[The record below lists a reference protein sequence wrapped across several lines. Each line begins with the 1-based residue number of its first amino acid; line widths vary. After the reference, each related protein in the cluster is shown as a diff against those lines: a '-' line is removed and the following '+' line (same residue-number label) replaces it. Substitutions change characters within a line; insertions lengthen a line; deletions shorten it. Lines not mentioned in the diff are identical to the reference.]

1 MNLNQSQTGPKRK
14 LSFIVRDAEEPCHR
28 SGVSALQFDPIYG
41 KLFTGGSDTIIRI
54 WSVPQHKDAFSARGG
69 VRSPGKISPVQYQGS
84 LEEHT
89 DWVTDMIICAEG
101 RVLMS
106 SSNDTTVKVWNIERD
121 NRHTFTHCL
130 KTHKDYVSCMAYAP
144 LAQKAVSA
152 SFDQNIFV
160 YDIDANF
167 KTVQQIMGCKNS
179 IYSLACTP
187 NLNLVLASG
196 TEKIIRLFDPR
207 TNEKHIKLRS
217 GHTDNVRALLVNDDG
232 TLALS
237 AGSDATIRL
246 WDIGQQRCIAT
257 CLAHEEGVWT
267 LQVDSAFSTV
277 YSSGKDRMVVKTSLY
292 DFTKSQL
299 LFKEEAP
306 VKKMLL
312 CEKESPCLW
321 VGTWQSDIKRQQ
333 KKRFAHG
340 SPPGYE
346 EGVSAA
352 SIKKHLVLNDKR
364 HVLTKN
370 SAGNVELYDVLAAKK
385 VKEYGDRPLEEVFN
399 ENFKKVFV
407 PSWFSVDFKSG
418 MLQITLDEL
427 DVFASWLSSKDAG
440 FEDNDR
446 ETKVNYG
453 GMMLRSLFE
462 KWPHND
468 MANTDGDGGEETQRA
483 TANFLS
489 LPEHTPF
496 IVWWVFFFM
505 KKKLRS

>member
-1 MNLNQSQTGPKRK
+1 
-14 LSFIVRDAEEPCHR
+14 
-28 SGVSALQFDPIYG
+28 
-41 KLFTGGSDTIIRI
+41 
-54 WSVPQHKDAFSARGG
+54 
-69 VRSPGKISPVQYQGS
+69 
-84 LEEHT
+84 
-89 DWVTDMIICAEG
+89 MIICAEG

-267 LQVDSAFSTV
+267 LQVGNFVFILQASNFLEKKKIAF
-277 YSSGKDRMVVKTSLY
+277 
-292 DFTKSQL
+292 
-299 LFKEEAP
+299 
-306 VKKMLL
+306 KK
-312 CEKESPCLW
+312 
-321 VGTWQSDIKRQQ
+321 
-333 KKRFAHG
+333 KKRKNHISG
-340 SPPGYE
+340 TLCPGLEIRFYPSKFYS
-346 EGVSAA
+346 VAVLFRLS
-352 SIKKHLVLNDKR
+352 SIK
-364 HVLTKN
+364 
-370 SAGNVELYDVLAAKK
+370 
-385 VKEYGDRPLEEVFN
+385 
-399 ENFKKVFV
+399 
-407 PSWFSVDFKSG
+407 
-418 MLQITLDEL
+418 
-427 DVFASWLSSKDAG
+427 
-440 FEDNDR
+440 
-446 ETKVNYG
+446 
-453 GMMLRSLFE
+453 
-462 KWPHND
+462 
-468 MANTDGDGGEETQRA
+468 
-483 TANFLS
+483 
-489 LPEHTPF
+489 
-496 IVWWVFFFM
+496 
-505 KKKLRS
+505 